1 MTLLVRESELQ
12 QRVANFRDPRAPVP
26 LAYSTIAL
34 LGSGHDDEKKE
45 KRVCE
50 GYIELVQSRFAT
62 RAPLASASC
71 LDLYPTYNLYV
82 VCHVLGCMPRIH
94 VV

>member
-12 QRVANFRDPRAPVP
+12 QRVANFRDPIAPVP

-50 GYIELVQSRFAT
+50 VSLRMGNKRREER
-62 RAPLASASC
+62 
-71 LDLYPTYNLYV
+71 
-82 VCHVLGCMPRIH
+82 
-94 VV
+94 